1 MATRQPGTL
10 PPPASLARPWTGGE
24 HGAFRP
30 PWWGRNGHVQT
41 IWGPLFRNDRLPL
54 RRERL
59 STPDGDFVDLDWLD
73 GDGDATGAPTL
84 LVLHGLEGSSRSH
97 YASGLLRAGRAA
109 GWHPVV
115 FNFRSCSGELNHL
128 PRFYHSGETGDLA
141 WVVQV
146 LVARAPGV
154 PIGAVGV
161 SLGGNVLLKWLGEV
175 GGAAP
180 AELRG
185 AVGISVPF
193 DVAAS
198 ARVLDRGFHRLVY
211 AANFLKTMRSK
222 VIEKERRY
230 PGFIDVAATRRAR
243 TFARYDRVVT
253 APLNGFRDEVDYWTR
268 ASSGPYLARIR
279 RPTLLLGAHD
289 DPIVPGRT
297 LPDPQTLPPGVR
309 TEFTARGGHAGFLEG
324 RWPWR
329 AGSWAERR
337 AVEFL
342 TSLLRG

>member
-1 MATRQPGTL
+1 MPAGPVDASPARTVS
-10 PPPASLARPWTGGE
+10 PPAPAAGGSP
-24 HGAFRP
+24 GFSP

-41 IWGPLFRNDRLPL
+41 IWGPLFRADRLPL

-73 GDGDATGAPTL
+73 PVDGAAGAPTL

-97 YASGLLRAGRAA
+97 YVSGILRAGRAA
-109 GWHPVV
+109 GWTGVAL
-115 FNFRSCSGELNHL
+115 NFRSCSGELNRL

-141 WVVQV
+141 WVVES

-175 GGAAP
+175 ADAAP
-180 AELRG
+180 PELRG

-193 DVAAS
+193 DVAAC
-198 ARVLDRGFHRLVY
+198 ARVLDRGLRRLVY
-211 AANFLKTMRSK
+211 GHNLLLRLRAK
-222 VIEKERRY
+222 VVENAFVY
-230 PGFIDVAATRRAR
+230 PGFVDVRAMRRAR

-279 RPTLLLGAHD
+279 RPTLLLGALD

-297 LPDPQTLPPGVR
+297 LPRARDLPPQICA
-309 TEFTARGGHAGFLEG
+309 EFTGRGGQAGVLEG

-329 AGSWAERR
+329 ATSWAERR
-337 AVEFL
+337 AVEYL
-342 TSLLRG
+342 TALLRG

>member
-1 MATRQPGTL
+1 V
-10 PPPASLARPWTGGE
+10 
-24 HGAFRP
+24 FRP
-30 PWWGRNGHVQT
+30 PWWATNGHVQT
-41 IWGPLFRNDRLPL
+41 IWGPLFRSDPLPL
-54 RRERL
+54 RRDRL
-59 STPDGDFVDLDWLD
+59 PTPDGDFVDLDWLD
-73 GDGDATGAPTL
+73 GDRLADDAPRL

-97 YASGLLRAGRAA
+97 YVSGLLGAGRAA
-109 GWHPVV
+109 GWHGVAL
-115 FNFRSCSGELNHL
+115 NFRSCSGELNRL

-141 WVVQV
+141 WVIET
-146 LVARAPGV
+146 LVARAPGI
-154 PIGAVGV
+154 PIGVVGV

-175 GGAAP
+175 GRAAP
-180 AELRG
+180 AEVRG

-198 ARVLDRGFHRLVY
+198 ARVLDRGLRRRVY
-211 AANFLKTMRSK
+211 AANFLRTMRSK

-230 PGFIDVAATRRAR
+230 PSFVDVEATRRAR

-279 RPTLLLGAHD
+279 RPTLLLASFD

-297 LPDPQTLPPGVR
+297 LPDPHRLPPDVR
-309 TEFTARGGHAGFLEG
+309 TEFTARGGHAGFLDG

-329 AGSWAERR
+329 MSSWAERR
-337 AVEFL
+337 AVAFL
-342 TSLLRG
+342 TSVLRG

>member
-1 MATRQPGTL
+1 M
-10 PPPASLARPWTGGE
+10 
-24 HGAFRP
+24 
-30 PWWGRNGHVQT
+30 
-41 IWGPLFRNDRLPL
+41 
-54 RRERL
+54 
-59 STPDGDFVDLDWLD
+59 DLDWLD
-73 GDGDATGAPTL
+73 GDPGDAEPPRPTL

-97 YASGLLRAGRAA
+97 YASGLLRAGLAA

-115 FNFRSCSGELNHL
+115 FNFRSCSGEMNSL

-141 WVVQV
+141 WVVQA

-154 PIGAVGV
+154 AVGAVGV

-175 GGAAP
+175 GEAAP

-211 AANFLKTMRSK
+211 AANFLRTMRSK

-230 PGFIDVAATRRAR
+230 PGFVDVAAMRRAR

-268 ASSGPYLARIR
+268 ASSGPYLAPDPPAGPPPRRPRRPHRARRGPCRIR
-279 RPTLLLGAHD
+279 GISR
-289 DPIVPGRT
+289 RT
-297 LPDPQTLPPGVR
+297 CR
-309 TEFTARGGHAGFLEG
+309 AEFTARGGHAGFLEG

>member
-1 MATRQPGTL
+1 MTAGTPVPALPAPGARGTR
-10 PPPASLARPWTGGE
+10 
-24 HGAFRP
+24 AFRP
-30 PWWGRNGHVQT
+30 PWWAVNGHVQT
-41 IWGPLFRNDRLPL
+41 IWGPLFRSTPLSL

-59 STPDGDFVDLDWLD
+59 ATPDGDFVDLDWLD
-73 GDGDATGAPTL
+73 DGRLTADAPRL

-97 YASGLLRAGRAA
+97 YVAGLLDNGRAA
-109 GWHPVV
+109 GWHGVA
-115 FNFRSCSGELNHL
+115 FNFRSCSGELNRL

-141 WVVQV
+141 WVVRT
-146 LVARAPGV
+146 LVARQPGV

-175 GGAAP
+175 GPAAP
-180 AELRG
+180 AEMRG

-198 ARVLDRGFHRLVY
+198 ARVLDRGLRRLVY

-230 PGFIDVAATRRAR
+230 PGFVDVEAMRRAR

-279 RPTLLLGAHD
+279 RPTLLLASHD
-289 DPIVPGRT
+289 DPIVPDAT
-297 LPDPQTLPPGVR
+297 LPEPGTLAPDVR
-309 TEFTARGGHAGFLEG
+309 TEFTERGGHAGFLEG

-329 AGSWAERR
+329 VTSWAERR

-342 TSLLRG
+342 TSVLRG

>member
-1 MATRQPGTL
+1 MPVPRSDLGALERT
-10 PPPASLARPWTGGE
+10 
-24 HGAFRP
+24 GAFRP

-41 IWGPLFRNDRLPL
+41 IWGSLCRTDRLTL

-73 GDGDATGAPTL
+73 VDGDVTGAPTL

-97 YASGLLRAGRAA
+97 YVSGLLRAGRAA
-109 GWHPVV
+109 GWHGVA
-115 FNFRSCSGELNHL
+115 FNFRSCSGELNRL

-141 WVVQV
+141 WVVRT

-154 PIGAVGV
+154 PLGAVGV

-175 GGAAP
+175 GAGAP
-180 AELRG
+180 PEFRG

-198 ARVLDRGFHRLVY
+198 ARVLDQGFHRLVY
-211 AANFLKTMRSK
+211 AANFLRTMRVK
-222 VIEKERRY
+222 VVEKARRY
-230 PGFIDVAATRRAR
+230 PGFVDVAAARRAR

-268 ASSGPYLARIR
+268 ASSGPYLPRIR

-297 LPDPQTLPPGVR
+297 LPDARRLPPNVR
-309 TEFTARGGHAGFLEG
+309 IEFTARGGHAGFLEG

-329 AGSWAERR
+329 VGSWAERR

>member
-1 MATRQPGTL
+1 MSSKPHASATASASALSAPVAGGTN
-10 PPPASLARPWTGGE
+10 G
-24 HGAFRP
+24 FRP
-30 PWWGRNGHVQT
+30 PWWAPNGHVQT
-41 IWGPLFRNDRLPL
+41 IWGPLFRSGRLPL

-59 STPDGDFVDLDWLD
+59 ATPDGDFVDLDWLD
-73 GDGDATGAPTL
+73 DDRLADGAPRL

-97 YASGLLRAGRAA
+97 YVAGLLRAGRAA
-109 GWHPVV
+109 GWHGVA
-115 FNFRSCSGELNHL
+115 FNFRSCSGELNRL

-141 WVVQV
+141 WVIET
-146 LVARAPGV
+146 LVARGPGV

-175 GGAAP
+175 GRAAP
-180 AELRG
+180 AEMQG

-198 ARVLDRGFHRLVY
+198 ARVLDRGLRRLVY

-222 VIEKERRY
+222 VIEKARRY
-230 PGFIDVAATRRAR
+230 PGFVDVEAARRAR

-279 RPTLLLGAHD
+279 RPTLLLSSSD
-289 DPIVPGRT
+289 DPIVPRHT
-297 LPDPQTLPPGVR
+297 LPDPHALPANVR
-309 TEFTARGGHAGFLEG
+309 AEFTERGGHAGFLEG

-329 AGSWAERR
+329 ASSWAERR